1 MLNNTSIKDG
11 DLYMS
16 ELAYSLHL
24 DSDKNRK
31 NVSRAKAKTNASG
44 TTSLSN
50 NAIQNARGLSR
61 VDKHNYR
68 KYDNNQHLIEIVR
81 GTTSLYDDV
90 KNLYKE
96 EFEEARLEYNSKQSR
111 DDRKIDDYF
120 KKISDNSKNDL
131 PCEIIIELGDKKYW
145 DTKDDKFK
153 HKISNV
159 YKQQIKDLENLM
171 PDFKIASAII
181 HYDET
186 SPHMHIVGIPIKYKS
201 KNGMSKQVGKSD
213 VFTKVKLIEL
223 QDKMRALC
231 IASFNKEYGL
241 NNVLK
246 TKQKG
251 RNKDINVKDMD
262 GYIEMK
268 EEISKNQERLEIANK
283 KSLELDNNSNEVK
296 EIVDNLKTTL
306 TNKDKYVLKQDEK
319 DKIVNFIQQ
328 VNTTND
334 EYKRMQKLSV
344 TLNNVDI
351 ELQENKEKIKILT
364 ENNKAL
370 NIKVKSLEKKA
381 DKQKDEIDELKEE
394 NFILKRTIKYF
405 ENLFDRLVSFIKK
418 RIFGKEKDREDYMH
432 FSKELYEHGIFS
444 DETIE
449 DIREDYIYSK
459 EHGNDK
465 EKDDYDISM

>member
-1 MLNNTSIKDG
+1 
-11 DLYMS
+11 MS

-24 DSDKNRK
+24 GSDKNRK
-31 NVSRAKAKTNASG
+31 NVSRAKAKSNASG

-50 NAIQNARGLSR
+50 NAIQNARQLSR

-68 KYDNNQHLIEIVR
+68 KYDDNQNLIKIIR

-96 EFEEARLEYNSKQSR
+96 EFEDARLEYNSNQTR

-131 PCEIIIELGDKKYW
+131 ACEIIIELGDKKYW
-145 DTKDDKFK
+145 DTKNDKFK
-153 HKISNV
+153 HKMSNV
-159 YKQQIKDLENLM
+159 YKEQVKDLENLI
-171 PDFKIASAII
+171 PNFKVASAII

-186 SPHMHIVGIPIKYKS
+186 SPHMHIVGVPIKYKS

-213 VFTKVKLIEL
+213 VFTKTKLIEL

-246 TKQKG
+246 TKKKG

-262 GYIEMK
+262 GYAEMQ
-268 EEISKNQERLEIANK
+268 EEISKNQERLEKANV
-283 KSLELDNNSNEVK
+283 KSKELDNNSNEVK
-296 EIVDNLKTTL
+296 EIVDNLKTTI
-306 TNKDKYVLKQDEK
+306 TSKDKYVLKQDDKE
-319 DKIVNFIQQ
+319 KIVNFIQQ
-328 VNTTND
+328 VNSTND
-334 EYKRMQKLSV
+334 EYKKMQRLSV
-344 TLNNVDI
+344 TLNNVDT
-351 ELQENKEKIKILT
+351 ELQGNKEKIKILT
-364 ENNKAL
+364 ENNDAL
-370 NIKVKSLEKKA
+370 NIKVKSLEKKI
-381 DKQKDEIDELKEE
+381 DKQKDEIDDLKQE
-394 NFILKRTIKYF
+394 NSKLKRTINYF
-405 ENLFDRLVSFIKK
+405 ENLFNRLVSFIKK

-444 DETIE
+444 DETIK
-449 DIREDYIYSK
+449 DIRYDYNYSK
-459 EHGNDK
+459 EHNNDK
-465 EKDDYDISM
+465 DKDDYDIEI